1 MALGRTRSQD
11 GTGEMDECNNDM
23 GFETRKK
30 ERTSTT
36 QMVTRIQE
44 RSRGTV
50 DKVGLGQSEV
60 ETSNIGTEQLKAS
73 QVWVERV

>member
-11 GTGEMDECNNDM
+11 DTGEMGTCNNDM
-23 GFETRKK
+23 GPETRKKK

-44 RSRGTV
+44 RSGDTV
-50 DKVGLGQSEV
+50 DKVG
-60 ETSNIGTEQLKAS
+60 
-73 QVWVERV
+73 